1 MARMKTPHPTEMEL
15 AILRV
20 LWERGPSTVRDI
32 YEIVR
37 KNRDSGY
44 TSILKLLQIMTD
56 KGLVTRD
63 DTSRSH
69 IYRPLVSEA
78 QVQQQIVTRMLNDA
92 FGGSAKKLVMQALSV
107 KKSSQDEIAEIRRWL
122 DEWEGGGK

>member
-44 TSILKLLQIMTD
+44 TSILKLLQIMID